1 MEDVY
6 ILELNEKKIVVFSVV
21 SEEMIRLWEYFFLYF
36 CVLILSNILE
46 DLKIVYYNCRFFYF
60 YIKDLIIEKNMFDSD
75 IVVVVESRFV

>member
-21 SEEMIRLWEYFFLYF
+21 GEEMIRLWEYFFLYF

-46 DLKIVYYNCRFFYF
+46 DFKIVYYNCRFFYL

>member
-46 DLKIVYYNCRFFYF
+46 DLKIVYYNCRFFYL

>member
-46 DLKIVYYNCRFFYF
+46 DFKIVYYNCRFFYL